1 MLKQIDFSQASQVI
15 SKIQLQQYYYHS
27 NTIIS
32 REHRYHSNSCT
43 SAYRTIHFSK
53 YNFAFALCLDHNTTA
68 LPQQYHRH
76 HCTCLTS
83 SSSRGILFG
92 NAERHFSHACT
103 CRTTP
108 SLSRVAPLD
117 IWLWTVWR
125 VPPQKIFPA
134 FSSMHGAAVP
144 IPDRATKRRPVF
156 SGQNLSRATLTVNW
170 LLHVVLSWGL
180 VRRGSLDF
188 VNAPASPLPPLSLP
202 LVCLAPSH

>member
-1 MLKQIDFSQASQVI
+1 M
-15 SKIQLQQYYYHS
+15 
-27 NTIIS
+27 
-32 REHRYHSNSCT
+32 CT

-53 YNFAFALCLDHNTTA
+53 YNFAFALCLDHNTTT

-117 IWLWTVWR
+117 IYMIVDCMTR
-125 VPPQKIFPA
+125 APQKSISLLLRSS
-134 FSSMHGAAVP
+134 SSMHGAAVP

-156 SGQNLSRATLTVNW
+156 SGQNLSRATLTVNL